1 MATTLHFSCESI
13 ESDGVASTRLLAVEP
28 KNFVISGWTG
38 RDAAAIQHHI
48 EELEALG
55 VPRPSAVPL
64 YYRASQDLLSQSGV
78 VQVLGPESSGEAEPA
93 LFFADGEWWLT
104 VGSDHTDRQVESYSV
119 AVSKQMCPK
128 PVATSAW
135 RWRDIAARQDDIV
148 LESRIHEGGE
158 WVTYQCGTLASIR
171 PLESLRDGYFS
182 AAGADAQDGHVQFCG
197 TLGAIPNAQGQ
208 GIRPAGLMEV
218 SLRDLLLKR
227 AIVHRY
233 SVQALPVI
241 A

>member
-1 MATTLHFSCESI
+1 MLHFSCESL

-28 KNFVISGWTG
+28 NNLIISGWTG
-38 RDAAAIQHHI
+38 RDAAAIEHHI
-48 EELEALG
+48 EELAALG

-64 YYRASQDLLSQSGV
+64 YYRAGKALLSQSPV
-78 VQVLGPESSGEAEPA
+78 VDVLGPESSGEAEPA

-128 PVATSAW
+128 PIATSAW
-135 RWRDIAARQDDIV
+135 RWRDLASRQDDIV
-148 LESRIHEGGE
+148 LESRIYEGGE
-158 WVTYQCGTLASIR
+158 WVTYQRGTLASIR
-171 PLESLRDGYFS
+171 PLESLRDGYFDS
-182 AAGADAQDGHVQFCG
+182 TGAAARDGHVQFCG

-208 GIRPAGLMEV
+208 GIRPVELMEI
-218 SLRDLLLKR
+218 SLRDPVLKR
-227 AIVHRY
+227 SIVHRY
-233 SVQALPVI
+233 SACVLPVV